1 MTDVLG
7 VSSSAGSVLEPEPKI
22 CVLVMMMCHAR
33 PGRVQ
38 LGGGGKLTCSKRL
51 IWCNLNSLSNSLS
64 GALFS
69 GSPFE

>member
-22 CVLVMMMCHAR
+22 YVLVR